1 MGNKPSKIEYASDVS
16 IVKLEEKIP
25 LRHIT
30 VKSFSG
36 ERFLYLEPLK
46 PVKWLDFIIE
56 IKKVNLERLN
66 EVLIYEIEIPIDKLS
81 DYRRE
86 DTHLLEYVKEIN
98 KYNSFIIRYEHNM
111 DIKEIVIKTKLENL
125 SVR

>member
-1 MGNKPSKIEYASDVS
+1 MGNKPSKIDFASDVS

-36 ERFLYLEPLK
+36 ETFLYLEPLK
-46 PVKWLDFIIE
+46 SVKWLDFIIE

-86 DTHLLEYVKEIN
+86 ETHLLEYVKEIN
-98 KYNSFIIRYEHNM
+98 KFYSFIIRYEQNM

>member
-1 MGNKPSKIEYASDVS
+1 MGNKPSKIDFASDVS

-36 ERFLYLEPLK
+36 ETFLYLEPLK
-46 PVKWLDFIIE
+46 QVKWLDFIIE

-86 DTHLLEYVKEIN
+86 EIHLLEYVKEIN
-98 KYNSFIIRYEHNM
+98 KFYSFIIRYEQNM